1 MVIMKKLK
9 SVKERVHQIKS
20 DNDKLTTTDEEDA
33 QVLGKFFS
41 SVFMNERDGHDTQSE
56 EEELAVS
63 KLTERRRLEH
73 HNH

>member
-1 MVIMKKLK
+1 MVIMKKQK

>member
-1 MVIMKKLK
+1 MKKLK

-20 DNDKLTTTDEEDA
+20 DNDKLTTTDEEAA

-56 EEELAVS
+56 EEELTVS
-63 KLTERRRLEH
+63 TGRRRLEH
-73 HNH
+73 HNHE